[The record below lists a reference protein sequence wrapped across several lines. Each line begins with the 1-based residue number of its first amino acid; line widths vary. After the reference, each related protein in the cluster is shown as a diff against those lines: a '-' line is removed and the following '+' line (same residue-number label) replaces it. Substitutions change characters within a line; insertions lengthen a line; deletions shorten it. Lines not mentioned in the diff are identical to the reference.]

1 MPTYQYKCEK
11 CGDEFEEIHRIA
23 EREIPTKSLCKI
35 STCPQTNGDIFCG
48 GDIAIV
54 PQMPSMV
61 SMRDTWRKH
70 TSDGW
75 KDNLRRI
82 KNNFP
87 GSSLDV

>member
-1 MPTYQYKCEK
+1 MPTYLYKCNK
-11 CGDEFEEIHRIA
+11 CGSEFEETHRIS
-23 EREIPTKSLCKI
+23 EREIPTESSC
-35 STCPQTNGDIFCG
+35 SFPTCG

>member
-1 MPTYQYKCEK
+1 MPTYLYKCKNCDFQFEDTFK
-11 CGDEFEEIHRIA
+11 IIDRNIPVENPQRYGTCNDEDKTPCELE
-23 EREIPTKSLCKI
+23 
-35 STCPQTNGDIFCG
+35 
-48 GDIAIV
+48 IV

-82 KNNFP
+82 KSNFP
-87 GSSLDV
+87 GSSIDV